1 MRVYLKRIIYSV
13 IVVGSIFLIPI
24 ITFSKDYVAYY
35 DDLFKD
41 NKFTINT
48 EKTVNDSDSLL
59 SLIQTN
65 SSYYSAQEYYDSPT
79 NSSNLSLGID
89 SCDYDEMTCNFKVYR
104 SKNENGNY
112 THSLIKEYNNIKI
125 ELNSNVNSYFNMV
138 DSDNN
143 IVINY
148 DESMFDNENEKAN
161 YISNYFSTLSVNKEN
176 EYIGYSYNSSDK
188 TLTRVDRNIYDSTS
202 NLVAQKTI
210 NNIIFKYTEEPY
222 SSDFKKLTD
231 GTITI
236 KSDVEITND
245 ILSYYLSSF
254 SNEISF
260 SIDGNIKNNK
270 AFIKMGKY
278 ENGTYSPKEK
288 HLVNI
293 VRQEEID
300 KSLFSKYNLDNY
312 LEIKADEPEN
322 KSDYIMRYA
331 NNLNLG
337 GYNGDGTSYGYTY
350 NLIYGT
356 NNVIIKYTKY
366 AKNQNI
372 EDVVFHKVEAQF
384 KGYDETVSE
393 DYLKEIGKEITV
405 NSDEKSENVILN
417 TLGYSGKVGI
427 LNCNKDYS
435 ICDIWYKKEET
446 DTVLEIHKVNIKF
459 DNTISDDFKKG
470 FSLNEDN
477 SIDILID
484 DNAQFNYLNYY
495 DHDKKTN
502 NNYEYSCDR
511 NNKCTLSLRNYSKN
525 KNETHKVTYNIIK
538 SDRSQYYLDNVLSS
552 ISLYP
557 GENTDIWNSLVYNG
571 NFSKSNAE
579 VNVLNCSKNSSTC
592 SVILKNDN
600 NKLEIHK
607 TTVNLIEG
615 MSPEFKK
622 AFANQKIEINGI
634 YQDDLEYL
642 DSVSSAYLMGRT
654 KSWAY
659 LEDYA
664 DNKAKIYYEG
674 IESHTLDVSFAK
686 GNSEHQKIVD
696 NYIKKLDSNPLS
708 VKVIDLGFVNE
719 FYYNNNGVEISNN
732 FNSKQLND
740 DFYKVIN
747 DKHIGY
753 YYLPRAGMEEEY
765 LTMSAGNLILYY
777 DGISYGQT
785 NGNVNSTLYNII
797 YIPDETENTK
807 EAFIKAAQKRVDDYL
822 GKNSG
827 VLISYKG
834 PSNLE
839 NVDYIDI
846 DLTGTDNNAY
856 YITQGNKEKTILII
870 KDSSKMQKSTFI
882 ASDVLNNINVTSEK
896 ANYPFN
902 TIVSSDRISK
912 QNELYN
918 KILNKLQVKEAD
930 IIDINLYSTAI
941 GNIKNFNGVNFE
953 VSLPLNNSNLNSDN
967 LYAYY
972 IDDNGNIEEHKVK
985 VDDFMA
991 QFETTHFSTYI
1002 ISEKIDSNVIKD
1014 ASDDIKQLV
1023 SNPKTY
1029 DQGIKNY
1036 VIIGI
1041 ISLIGLIA
1049 IFIVRKK
1056 INN

>member
-1 MRVYLKRIIYSV
+1 MRVYLKKIIYSV
-13 IVVGSIFLIPI
+13 IIVGSIFLIPI

-112 THSLIKEYNNIKI
+112 THSLIKEYDNIKI
-125 ELNSNVNSYFNMV
+125 DLNSNVNSYFNMV

-245 ILSYYLSSF
+245 ILSYYLFSF
-254 SNEISF
+254 NNEISF

-270 AFIKMGKY
+270 VFIKMGKY

-293 VRQEEID
+293 VRQDEID

-356 NNVIIKYTKY
+356 NNVIVKYTKY

-571 NFSKSNAE
+571 NFSKSNVK

-846 DLTGTDNNAY
+846 DLTGTDNNTY

-870 KDSSKMQKSTFI
+870 KDSSKMQESTFI

-918 KILNKLQVKEAD
+918 KILNKLQVKEAE

-953 VSLPLNNSNLNSDN
+953 VSLPLKNSNLNSNN

-972 IDDNGNIEEHKVK
+972 IDDNGKIEEHKVK

>member
-13 IVVGSIFLIPI
+13 IVLGSIFLIPI
-24 ITFSKDYVAYY
+24 ITFSKDYAAYY

-41 NKFTINT
+41 NKFTVNT

-236 KSDVEITND
+236 KSDIEITND
-245 ILSYYLSSF
+245 ILSYYLFSF
-254 SNEISF
+254 NNEISF

-270 AFIKMGKY
+270 VFIKMGKY

-322 KSDYIMRYA
+322 KSDYIIRYA

-356 NNVIIKYTKY
+356 NNVIVKYTKY

-571 NFSKSNAE
+571 NFSKSNVK

-918 KILNKLQVKEAD
+918 KILNKLQVKEAE

-953 VSLPLNNSNLNSDN
+953 VSLPLKNSNLNSNN

-985 VDDFMA
+985 LDDFMA

>member
-1 MRVYLKRIIYSV
+1 MRVYLKKIIYSV
-13 IVVGSIFLIPI
+13 IIVGSIFLIPI

-112 THSLIKEYNNIKI
+112 THSLIKEYDNIKI
-125 ELNSNVNSYFNMV
+125 DLNSNVNYYFNMV

-245 ILSYYLSSF
+245 ILSYYLFSF
-254 SNEISF
+254 NNEISF

-270 AFIKMGKY
+270 VFIKMGKY

-322 KSDYIMRYA
+322 KSDYIIRYA

-356 NNVIIKYTKY
+356 NNVIVKYTKY

-571 NFSKSNAE
+571 NFSKSNVK

-918 KILNKLQVKEAD
+918 KILNKLQVKEAE

-953 VSLPLNNSNLNSDN
+953 VSLPLKNSNLNSNN

-985 VDDFMA
+985 LDDFMA

-1041 ISLIGLIA
+1041 ISLIGLIT

>member
-1 MRVYLKRIIYSV
+1 MRVYLKKIIYSV
-13 IVVGSIFLIPI
+13 IIVGSIFLIPI

-79 NSSNLSLGID
+79 NSSNLSLGIN

-148 DESMFDNENEKAN
+148 DESMFDNENEKAD

-245 ILSYYLSSF
+245 ILSYYLFSF
-254 SNEISF
+254 NNEISF

-270 AFIKMGKY
+270 VFIKMGKY

-322 KSDYIMRYA
+322 KSDYVMRYA

-356 NNVIIKYTKY
+356 NNVIVKYTKY

-571 NFSKSNAE
+571 NFSKSNVK

-918 KILNKLQVKEAD
+918 KILNKLQVKDAE